1 MKVKYQ
7 IKKSDLNDFKDHLA
21 MTSFV
26 IMETEIDE
34 GNPYM
39 YVIVITD
46 SNKDKCVAE
55 LDFLYFYLGY
65 REQMW
70 A

>member
-1 MKVKYQ
+1 MRVKYQ
-7 IKKSDLNDFKDHLA
+7 IKKSDLNDFKDYLA

-26 IMETEIDE
+26 IMETEIEE

-39 YVIVITD
+39 YVIVTTD

-55 LDFLYFYLGY
+55 LNFLYFYLGY
-65 REQMW
+65 NPQVW

>member
-1 MKVKYQ
+1 MRVKYQ
-7 IKKSDLNDFKDHLA
+7 IKKSELNCFKDYLA

-26 IMETEIDE
+26 IIETEIEE
-34 GNPYM
+34 GNSYM
-39 YVIVITD
+39 YVIITTD